1 MTTDSTTKNGA
12 PRRGVPALDLDLDL
26 SEGPRFDLSPEQ
38 EMVKQTARQ
47 FADEVV
53 APGARERDRAE
64 TFPHDLIPKLAEI
77 GFLGPTVPERYAGG
91 GLDFIS
97 ESIIFEEIGRADS
110 SVRTTLSVQISLTEL
125 PILRWGT
132 EDQRKRYLPKLATG
146 QWLGCFGLT
155 EPQAGSDATNQK
167 TRAVRDGS
175 DWILNG
181 RKIWISNG
189 GVANLAIV
197 FAQTDPALGH
207 EGIAAFLV
215 ETDWPGFSTQDI
227 HGKLGLR
234 SSNTAELILEDVRV
248 PDTNRLGEV
257 GEGFRIAMTALD
269 DGRFGVASGSVGI
282 IQGCV
287 DASVAYAKDRIAFD
301 RPIAEFQLVQELIAD
316 MVLDLECARLL
327 VYRAG
332 YLKSK
337 GVRNTRET
345 SLAKWFA
352 SEASVRAALN
362 AIQVHGGYGYSD
374 EYPVER
380 YLRDA
385 KVATLYE
392 GTTQIQKLIIGRFA
406 TGIDAVA
413 PWQAKGP

>member
-1 MTTDSTTKNGA
+1 MNPSDTVIDPS
-12 PRRGVPALDLDLDL
+12 RRSRVPALDLELDL
-26 SEGPRFDLSPEQ
+26 SDGPRFDLSPEQ
-38 EMVKQTARQ
+38 EMIRSTARE
-47 FADEVV
+47 FADQVV
-53 APGARERDRAE
+53 APGARDRDRAE
-64 TFPHDLIPKLAEI
+64 RFPTELIPQLAEL
-77 GFLGPTVPERYAGG
+77 GFLGPTVPEKYSGQ
-91 GLDFIS
+91 GLDFVS
-97 ESIIFEEIGRADS
+97 EAIIFEEIGRADS

-132 EDQRKRYLPKLATG
+132 EEQKRRYLPKLATG
-146 QWLGCFGLT
+146 EWLGCFGLT
-155 EPQAGSDATNQK
+155 EPQAGSDATNQQ
-167 TRAVRDGS
+167 TRALRDGNE
-175 DWILNG
+175 WVLNG

-207 EGIAAFLV
+207 KGIAAFLI
-215 ETDWPGFSTQDI
+215 ETDTPGFSTQDI

-234 SSNTAELILEDVRV
+234 SSNTAELILQDVRV
-248 PDTNRLGEV
+248 PDANRLGEI
-257 GEGFRIAMTALD
+257 GDGFPIAMSALD

-287 DASVAYAKDRIAFD
+287 DVSVRYAQERIAFD
-301 RPIAEFQLVQELIAD
+301 KPIASFQLVQELIAD

-327 VYRAG
+327 VYRAA
-332 YLKSK
+332 YLKNQ

-374 EYPVER
+374 EYPAER

-392 GTTQIQKLIIGRFA
+392 GTTQIQKLIIGRYA
-406 TGIDAVA
+406 TGIDAIA
-413 PWQAKGP
+413 R